1 MLDDSFGVLVKPVIE
16 DSVNRVVSESNEKLI
31 PDCSVETVLLLM
43 SELLDNVS
51 GGETDK
57 VIVGN
62 EEDSD
67 VFIEV
72 VNVPFNDA
80 SWKLYVCETVESAV
94 DSPETM

>member
-1 MLDDSFGVLVKPVIE
+1 
-16 DSVNRVVSESNEKLI
+16 
-31 PDCSVETVLLLM
+31 M

-51 GGETDK
+51 DGETDK

-72 VNVPFNDA
+72 VNVPFNDV
-80 SWKLYVCETVESAV
+80 SWRLFVCETVESAV
-94 DSPETM
+94 DSPGSR